1 MYFWCFYSDIIEEDF
16 DSKFTLKVKSAGP
29 FGTVSIHPAIFPN
42 AIYSRLTLSALCKYS
57 SRL

>member
-1 MYFWCFYSDIIEEDF
+1 MYLWLFYLDIIEEDF

-29 FGTVSIHPAIFPN
+29 FGTVSIHPTIFPN
-42 AIYSRLTLSALCKYS
+42 ATCSRLTLSALCKYS